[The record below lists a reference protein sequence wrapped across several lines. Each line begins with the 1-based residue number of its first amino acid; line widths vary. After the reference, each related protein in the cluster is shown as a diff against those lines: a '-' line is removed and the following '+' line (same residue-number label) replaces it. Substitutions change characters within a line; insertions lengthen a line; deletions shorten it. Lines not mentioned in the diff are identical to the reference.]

1 MEKNYIKPTSRFG
14 VFFLDFLFISLISM
28 VISPLA
34 YLIVGFDSEAYNLA
48 SEAFNNN
55 FELFISGDISADV
68 FYASAGEYLK
78 YESTYNLISIGVTF
92 VIMIPYFVIIPLK
105 WEHQTLGRKIIGCKV
120 YDMDNKSPD
129 LKTLIIRELVGTFIF
144 YVVLTTYIPLIVIL
158 YVVLAC
164 KRRIS
169 IVDSISKTRMIP
181 NMLYHVEVDESKY
194 SNYDK
199 FDDNAINVKRN
210 DINDDRIYADDI
222 NEVED
227 DDYKIV

>member
-1 MEKNYIKPTSRFG
+1 M
-14 VFFLDFLFISLISM
+14 
-28 VISPLA
+28 
-34 YLIVGFDSEAYNLA
+34 
-48 SEAFNNN
+48 
-55 FELFISGDISADV
+55 
-68 FYASAGEYLK
+68 K
-78 YESTYNLISIGVTF
+78 YEHIYNLISFGVTF
-92 VIMIPYFVIIPLK
+92 AIMSPYFVIIPLK

-120 YDMDNKSPD
+120 YDMDNKALD

-199 FDDNAINVKRN
+199 FDDNAINVKRK
-210 DINDDRIYADDI
+210 DINDDRIYADDV
-222 NEVED
+222 NDVED